1 MALQL
6 AQPDQNEK
14 EVCKYCRLEYPATE
28 GRWHREAFECRHC
41 AASLKALYRNLG
53 ELPEDFKQLSSEETT
68 KFFADLALQRTELA
82 KDKSCS
88 WSTVR
93 ASLVTTLAEKRTT
106 TFKQELEGKF
116 LPLSVWENQ
125 GFDTEKVKNCPKE
138 ESEVLGDLYCV
149 PIKTISWSET
159 VEKVR
164 KTLLDQERQATAK
177 KQAKGKN
184 KTAEDLDLPVPASAS
199 KEEKTEDFTKLNKR
213 TYQQNAKLNALAA
226 KSLGSLTT
234 QQTSLERLLG
244 KFAGDKDA
252 CMHASDSPILL
263 CLSPSF
269 SLSLSLSLNPYIN
282 PINPKPL

>member
-116 LPLSVWENQ
+116 LPLSVWEKQ

-263 CLSPSF
+263 CLSPS
-269 SLSLSLSLNPYIN
+269 SLSLSLSLSLYP
-282 PINPKPL
+282 